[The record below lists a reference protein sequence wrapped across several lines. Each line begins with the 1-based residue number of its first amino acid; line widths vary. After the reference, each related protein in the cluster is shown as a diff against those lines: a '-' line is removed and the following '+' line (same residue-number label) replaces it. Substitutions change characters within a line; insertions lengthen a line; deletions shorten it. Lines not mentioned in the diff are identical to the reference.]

1 MSADPHGRAIAIHGH
16 QRVRYSLVAICLIAA
31 LGLVGCGNS
40 FGSLLNRRATPA
52 APVDVSPKVAA
63 QLRDFDFA
71 IQSLRES
78 YLQADAFNENWR
90 AAVETARA
98 RIIYGDGEDQLLV
111 DSLQSILE
119 GLNDEEVLLL
129 PPATSQAMSTPAPA
143 YAGIGVLVDLPQEG
157 KDRLLI
163 LSVYPDSPADRAGL
177 KPHDAILAIEGERVT
192 YALRNELILKLR
204 GQAGSRVTITVR
216 TPGQAPRDVTLT
228 RQPIVPRGSMI
239 YKRVLGTNI
248 AYIAP
253 NASQPSTMRTDT
265 ANALRDLT
273 AERDLSGLVLDLRI
287 IRGDDFPLEGMLSL
301 FVNGQVG
308 IVKTRDKKNVIEVS
322 GKSIGGSQE
331 LPMVVLVSE
340 MTSGQ
345 AEAFAGLLQDL
356 GRAQIVGNR
365 TRGRLSAFTTATLPA
380 SRLRLQI
387 PSGDYQSVKGTS
399 WRGKG
404 IVPDVLSEVAWE
416 DFTAENDVHL
426 KQAVELL
433 TSP

>member
-1 MSADPHGRAIAIHGH
+1 
-16 QRVRYSLVAICLIAA
+16 
-31 LGLVGCGNS
+31 
-40 FGSLLNRRATPA
+40 
-52 APVDVSPKVAA
+52 
-63 QLRDFDFA
+63 
-71 IQSLRES
+71 
-78 YLQADAFNENWR
+78 
-90 AAVETARA
+90 
-98 RIIYGDGEDQLLV
+98 
-111 DSLQSILE
+111 
-119 GLNDEEVLLL
+119 
-129 PPATSQAMSTPAPA
+129 MSTPAPA

>member
-1 MSADPHGRAIAIHGH
+1 MSADPHRRAIAIH
-16 QRVRYSLVAICLIAA
+16 QRVCCRLIAICLIAA
-31 LGLVGCGNS
+31 SGLAGCSGGFGNL
-40 FGSLLNRRATPA
+40 FNRRVTPA

-71 IQSLRES
+71 VQSLRES
-78 YLQADAFNENWR
+78 YLRPDALNESWR
-90 AAVETARA
+90 AAVEAARA
-98 RIIYGDGEDQLLV
+98 RITYGDGRDQLLIE
-111 DSLQSILE
+111 SLQSILE
-119 GLNDEEVLLL
+119 GLNDEELALL
-129 PPATSQAMSTPAPA
+129 PPAMSRAASTPSPA

-157 KDRLLI
+157 RDRLLI

-177 KPHDAILAIEGERVT
+177 KPHDAIVAIEGERVT
-192 YALRNELILKLR
+192 YALRDELIPKLR
-204 GQAGSRVTITVR
+204 GQAGSRVTLTVR
-216 TPGQAPRDVTLT
+216 TPGQRPRDVTLT
-228 RQPIVPRGSMI
+228 RQPIVPRGSVN
-239 YKRVLGTNI
+239 YKRVLGTDI
-248 AYIAP
+248 GYIAP
-253 NASQPSTMRTDT
+253 DASQLSTMRTDT

-287 IRGDDFPLEGMLSL
+287 IRGNDFPLEGMLSL
-301 FVNGQVG
+301 FVNGEVG
-308 IVKTRDKKNVIEVS
+308 IVTTRNKEELIEVA

-365 TRGRLSAFTTATLPA
+365 TRGLLAEFTTATLPT

-404 IVPDVLSEVAWE
+404 VTPDVSSEVTWE

-426 KQAVELL
+426 KQAVALL